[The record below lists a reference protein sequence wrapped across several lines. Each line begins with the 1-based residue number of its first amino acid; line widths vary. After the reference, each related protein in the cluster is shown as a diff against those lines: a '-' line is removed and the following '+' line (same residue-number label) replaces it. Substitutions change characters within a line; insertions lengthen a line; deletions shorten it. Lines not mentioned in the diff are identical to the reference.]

1 MIDLSG
7 PIALLFPGQ
16 GVQKPGMGKNL
27 YDRYPAARRVFE
39 RAEAVLEMPVR
50 KLCFEGPVEE
60 LNRTD
65 VIQPCV
71 MTVCWAAYEVWR
83 ESYGLENVS
92 VTAGHS
98 LGEIAS
104 LAAAG
109 SIPWE
114 TALLLVKER
123 GRVMAEAAGEHVG
136 MIAIVGLDEAA
147 VERIR
152 TEAAQRGNLWIANRN
167 ADVQFVLSGE
177 MAAVQEAERLATE
190 AGARRA
196 LILTIPL
203 AAHTPLMEQAAAA
216 FRKAVD
222 RLPLKAPSIPILANA
237 SGEALRTV
245 AALQE
250 ELRLQMLRQVDWART
265 MVSMRAM
272 KVRTGVELGPGRVLA
287 SLAAKHI
294 PGVDTWNAEE
304 LLIEMSPS
312 DWEDLIKTD
321 LLSAFAT
328 TKAAIMSGMMRARWG
343 RIVNISSIVGLTGN
357 AGQSNYAAAKA
368 GLIGFTKSIAREY
381 GSRNITCN
389 AVAPGY
395 VRTELTSGSLTDE
408 MVGDLVKM
416 TPIKR
421 EGTAEDVAAA
431 VAFLCSERAGFVT
444 GQVLAVDGGL
454 SL

>member
-1 MIDLSG
+1 MINLAG

-16 GVQKPGMGKNL
+16 GVQKPGMGRSL
-27 YDRYPAARRVFE
+27 HDRYPAARRVFE
-39 RAEAVLEMPVR
+39 RAEVVLGMPVR
-50 KLCFEGPVEE
+50 RLCFEGPVEE

-83 ESYGLENVS
+83 ESYGFEHVS

-123 GRVMAEAAGEHVG
+123 GRIMAQAAHEQAGG
-136 MIAIVGLDEAA
+136 MIAIVGLDEAQ
-147 VERIR
+147 VESIR
-152 TEAAQRGNLWIANRN
+152 QEASQQGKLWIANRN

-177 MAAVQEAERLATE
+177 IAAVQVAERLATE

-203 AAHTPLMEQAAAA
+203 AAHTPLMEAAAAA

-245 AALQE
+245 ASLQE

-272 KVRTGVELGPGRVLA
+272 SVRTVVELGPGRVLA

-304 LLIEMSPS
+304 LFI
-312 DWEDLIKTD
+312 D
-321 LLSAFAT
+321 FA
-328 TKAAIMSGMMRARWG
+328 
-343 RIVNISSIVGLTGN
+343 
-357 AGQSNYAAAKA
+357 
-368 GLIGFTKSIAREY
+368 
-381 GSRNITCN
+381 
-389 AVAPGY
+389 
-395 VRTELTSGSLTDE
+395 
-408 MVGDLVKM
+408 
-416 TPIKR
+416 
-421 EGTAEDVAAA
+421 
-431 VAFLCSERAGFVT
+431 
-444 GQVLAVDGGL
+444 
-454 SL
+454 

>member
-1 MIDLSG
+1 MISLAG

-16 GVQKPGMGKNL
+16 GVQKPGMGRNL
-27 YDRYPAARRVFE
+27 YERYPAARRVFE
-39 RAEAVLEMPVR
+39 RAEEVLQMPVR
-50 KLCFEGPVEE
+50 KLCFEGPLEE

-83 ESYGLENVS
+83 ESYGLQHVS

-114 TALLLVKER
+114 TALLLTKER
-123 GRVMAEAAGEHVG
+123 GRIMAASAGEHVG
-136 MIAIVGLDEAA
+136 MIAVVGLDEA
-147 VERIR
+147 RI
-152 TEAAQRGNLWIANRN
+152 EAIREQAAKLGSLWVANRN

-177 MAAVQEAERLATE
+177 IAAVQEAERLAVA

-203 AAHTPLMEQAAAA
+203 AAHTPLMEAAAAA

-222 RLPLKAPSIPILANA
+222 MLPLKAPSIPILANA

-245 AALQE
+245 TALQE

-272 KVRTGVELGPGRVLA
+272 KVRTVVELGPGRVLA

-304 LLIEMSPS
+304 LFIDYAGP
-312 DWEDLIKTD
+312 
-321 LLSAFAT
+321 T
-328 TKAAIMSGMMRARWG
+328 TA
-343 RIVNISSIVGLTGN
+343 
-357 AGQSNYAAAKA
+357 
-368 GLIGFTKSIAREY
+368 
-381 GSRNITCN
+381 
-389 AVAPGY
+389 
-395 VRTELTSGSLTDE
+395 
-408 MVGDLVKM
+408 
-416 TPIKR
+416 
-421 EGTAEDVAAA
+421 
-431 VAFLCSERAGFVT
+431 
-444 GQVLAVDGGL
+444 
-454 SL
+454 

>member
-1 MIDLSG
+1 
-7 PIALLFPGQ
+7 
-16 GVQKPGMGKNL
+16 MGRNL
-27 YDRYPAARRVFE
+27 HDRYPAARRVFE
-39 RAEAVLEMPVR
+39 RAEDVLGMPVR
-50 KLCFEGPVEE
+50 RLCFEGPIEE

-109 SIPWE
+109 AIPWE
-114 TALLLVKER
+114 TALLLTKER
-123 GRVMAEAAGEHVG
+123 GRIMAEAAGEHVG
-136 MIAIVGLDEAA
+136 MVAIVGLDEAA

-152 TEAAQRGNLWIANRN
+152 EEASKLGRLFIANRN

-177 MAAVQEAERLATE
+177 IAAVQQAERLAVA

-216 FRKAVD
+216 FRKVVD
-222 RLPLKAPSIPILANA
+222 MLPLKPPSIPILANA

-245 AALQE
+245 AGLQD

-272 KVRTGVELGPGRVLA
+272 KVKTVVELGPGRVLA

-304 LLIEMSPS
+304 LFIDFGGP
-312 DWEDLIKTD
+312 
-321 LLSAFAT
+321 T
-328 TKAAIMSGMMRARWG
+328 TA
-343 RIVNISSIVGLTGN
+343 
-357 AGQSNYAAAKA
+357 
-368 GLIGFTKSIAREY
+368 
-381 GSRNITCN
+381 
-389 AVAPGY
+389 
-395 VRTELTSGSLTDE
+395 
-408 MVGDLVKM
+408 
-416 TPIKR
+416 
-421 EGTAEDVAAA
+421 
-431 VAFLCSERAGFVT
+431 
-444 GQVLAVDGGL
+444 
-454 SL
+454 

>member
-1 MIDLSG
+1 VGLIRDDMGITLAG

-39 RAEAVLEMPVR
+39 RAEDVLEMPVR
-50 KLCFEGPVEE
+50 KLCFDGPVEE

-136 MIAIVGLDEAA
+136 MIAIVGLDEVA

-152 TEAAQRGNLWIANRN
+152 TEAGQRGNLWIANRN

-272 KVRTGVELGPGRVLA
+272 KVRTVVELGPGRVLA

-304 LLIEMSPS
+304 LFI
-312 DWEDLIKTD
+312 D
-321 LLSAFAT
+321 FAGPT
-328 TKAAIMSGMMRARWG
+328 TA
-343 RIVNISSIVGLTGN
+343 
-357 AGQSNYAAAKA
+357 
-368 GLIGFTKSIAREY
+368 
-381 GSRNITCN
+381 
-389 AVAPGY
+389 
-395 VRTELTSGSLTDE
+395 
-408 MVGDLVKM
+408 
-416 TPIKR
+416 
-421 EGTAEDVAAA
+421 
-431 VAFLCSERAGFVT
+431 
-444 GQVLAVDGGL
+444 
-454 SL
+454 

>member
-1 MIDLSG
+1 MINLAG

-27 YDRYPAARRVFE
+27 YERYPAARRVFE
-39 RAEAVLEMPVR
+39 RAEEVLEMPVR
-50 KLCFEGPVEE
+50 KLCFEGPIEE

-83 ESYGLENVS
+83 EAYGFDHVS

-123 GRVMAEAAGEHVG
+123 GRVMAQAAGEHVG
-136 MIAIVGLDEAA
+136 MIAIVGLDEAR
-147 VERIR
+147 VEAIR
-152 TEAAQRGNLWIANRN
+152 EAASTHGRLWVANRN

-177 MAAVQEAERLATE
+177 MAAVQEAERLAVA

-203 AAHTPLMEQAAAA
+203 AAHTPLMEAAANA
-216 FRKAVD
+216 FRHAVD
-222 RLPLKAPSIPILANA
+222 RLQLSAPSFPVLANA

-245 AALQE
+245 AALRE

-272 KVRTGVELGPGRVLA
+272 KVRTVVELGPGRVLA

-304 LLIEMSPS
+304 LFV
-312 DWEDLIKTD
+312 D
-321 LLSAFAT
+321 FAGPT
-328 TKAAIMSGMMRARWG
+328 TA
-343 RIVNISSIVGLTGN
+343 
-357 AGQSNYAAAKA
+357 
-368 GLIGFTKSIAREY
+368 
-381 GSRNITCN
+381 
-389 AVAPGY
+389 
-395 VRTELTSGSLTDE
+395 
-408 MVGDLVKM
+408 
-416 TPIKR
+416 
-421 EGTAEDVAAA
+421 
-431 VAFLCSERAGFVT
+431 
-444 GQVLAVDGGL
+444 
-454 SL
+454 

>member
-1 MIDLSG
+1 MIELPG

-27 YDRYPAARRVFE
+27 YERYPAARRVFE
-39 RAEAVLEMPVR
+39 RAEEILEMPVR
-50 KLCFEGPVEE
+50 RLCFEGPVEE

-71 MTVCWAAYEVWR
+71 MVVCWAAYEVWR
-83 ESYGLENVS
+83 ESYGFENVS

-123 GRVMAEAAGEHVG
+123 GRIMAHAADEQPGG
-136 MIAIVGLDEAA
+136 MIAIVGLDEAQ
-147 VERIR
+147 VEAIR
-152 TEAAQRGNLWIANRN
+152 EEASAKGKLWVANRN

-177 MAAVQEAERLATE
+177 TAAVQEAEQLALA

-203 AAHTPLMEQAAAA
+203 PAHSPLMAGAAAA
-216 FRKAVD
+216 FRKVVD
-222 RLPLKAPSIPILANA
+222 RLQLSAPSIPILANA
-237 SGEALRTV
+237 SGEAMRTV

-272 KVRTGVELGPGRVLA
+272 KVRTVVELGPGRVLA

-294 PGVDTWNAEE
+294 PDVVTWNAEE
-304 LLIEMSPS
+304 LFV
-312 DWEDLIKTD
+312 D
-321 LLSAFAT
+321 FADT
-328 TKAAIMSGMMRARWG
+328 
-343 RIVNISSIVGLTGN
+343 
-357 AGQSNYAAAKA
+357 
-368 GLIGFTKSIAREY
+368 
-381 GSRNITCN
+381 
-389 AVAPGY
+389 AP
-395 VRTELTSGSLTDE
+395 
-408 MVGDLVKM
+408 
-416 TPIKR
+416 
-421 EGTAEDVAAA
+421 A
-431 VAFLCSERAGFVT
+431 
-444 GQVLAVDGGL
+444 
-454 SL
+454 

>member
-1 MIDLSG
+1 MGLRHDVGIDLAG

-39 RAEAVLEMPVR
+39 RAEEVLQMPVR

-123 GRVMAEAAGEHVG
+123 GRVMAEAAGTHVG
-136 MIAIVGLDEAA
+136 MIAIVGLDESQ

-152 TEAAQRGNLWIANRN
+152 LEASQLGRLWIANRN

-177 MAAVQEAERLATE
+177 MAAVQEAERLAVA

-203 AAHTPLMEQAAAA
+203 AAHTPLMEAAAAA

-250 ELRLQMLRQVDWART
+250 ELRQQMLRQVDWART

-272 KVRTGVELGPGRVLA
+272 RVRTVVELGPGRVLA

-294 PGVDTWNAEE
+294 PGVDTWNADE
-304 LLIEMSPS
+304 LFV
-312 DWEDLIKTD
+312 D
-321 LLSAFAT
+321 FAGPT
-328 TKAAIMSGMMRARWG
+328 TA
-343 RIVNISSIVGLTGN
+343 
-357 AGQSNYAAAKA
+357 
-368 GLIGFTKSIAREY
+368 
-381 GSRNITCN
+381 
-389 AVAPGY
+389 
-395 VRTELTSGSLTDE
+395 
-408 MVGDLVKM
+408 
-416 TPIKR
+416 
-421 EGTAEDVAAA
+421 
-431 VAFLCSERAGFVT
+431 
-444 GQVLAVDGGL
+444 
-454 SL
+454 

>member
-1 MIDLSG
+1 MGVKLIG

-16 GVQKPGMGKNL
+16 GVQKPGMGQNL
-27 YDRYPAARRVFE
+27 HDRYPAARRVFE
-39 RAEAVLEMPVR
+39 RAEEVLGMPVR
-50 KLCFEGPVEE
+50 RLCFEGPVEE

-83 ESYGLENVS
+83 ESYGFENVS

-123 GRVMAEAAGEHVG
+123 GRIMAQAAGEQAAGG
-136 MIAIVGLDEAA
+136 MIAIVGLEEAE

-152 TEAAQRGNLWIANRN
+152 EQASAHGKLWVANRN

-177 MAAVQEAERLATE
+177 IAAVQDAERLALA

-203 AAHTPLMEQAAAA
+203 AAHTPLMAAAAAA
-216 FRKAVD
+216 FRNAVD
-222 RLPLKAPSIPILANA
+222 KLPLKAPSIPILANA

-245 AALQE
+245 ASVKD

-272 KVRTGVELGPGRVLA
+272 KVKTVVELGPGRVLA

-304 LLIEMSPS
+304 LFI
-312 DWEDLIKTD
+312 D
-321 LLSAFAT
+321 FA
-328 TKAAIMSGMMRARWG
+328 
-343 RIVNISSIVGLTGN
+343 
-357 AGQSNYAAAKA
+357 
-368 GLIGFTKSIAREY
+368 
-381 GSRNITCN
+381 
-389 AVAPGY
+389 
-395 VRTELTSGSLTDE
+395 
-408 MVGDLVKM
+408 
-416 TPIKR
+416 
-421 EGTAEDVAAA
+421 
-431 VAFLCSERAGFVT
+431 
-444 GQVLAVDGGL
+444 
-454 SL
+454 

>member
-1 MIDLSG
+1 MGIDLAG

-39 RAEAVLEMPVR
+39 RAEEVLQMPVR

-123 GRVMAEAAGEHVG
+123 GRVMAEAAGKHVG
-136 MIAIVGLDEAA
+136 MIAIVGLDETA

-152 TEAAQRGNLWIANRN
+152 GEASQHGKLWVANRN
-167 ADVQFVLSGE
+167 ADVQFVLSGQ
-177 MAAVQEAERLATE
+177 MPAVQEAERLALE

-203 AAHTPLMEQAAAA
+203 PAHTPLMAAAAAA

-222 RLPLKAPSIPILANA
+222 RLPFKPPAFPVLANA
-237 SGEALRTV
+237 SGEAMRTV
-245 AALQE
+245 TALQE
-250 ELRLQMLRQVDWART
+250 ELRQQMLRQVDWART
-265 MVSMRAM
+265 MVSMKTM
-272 KVRTGVELGPGRVLA
+272 EVKTVVELGPGRVLA

-294 PGVDTWNAEE
+294 PGVDTWNADE
-304 LLIEMSPS
+304 LFI
-312 DWEDLIKTD
+312 D
-321 LLSAFAT
+321 FADN
-328 TKAAIMSGMMRARWG
+328 KPA
-343 RIVNISSIVGLTGN
+343 
-357 AGQSNYAAAKA
+357 
-368 GLIGFTKSIAREY
+368 
-381 GSRNITCN
+381 
-389 AVAPGY
+389 
-395 VRTELTSGSLTDE
+395 
-408 MVGDLVKM
+408 
-416 TPIKR
+416 
-421 EGTAEDVAAA
+421 TA
-431 VAFLCSERAGFVT
+431 
-444 GQVLAVDGGL
+444 
-454 SL
+454 

>member
-1 MIDLSG
+1 MGIDLAG

-39 RAEAVLEMPVR
+39 RAEEVLQMPLR

-123 GRVMAEAAGEHVG
+123 GRVMAEAAGTHVG
-136 MIAIVGLDEAA
+136 MIAIVGLEESQ

-152 TEAAQRGNLWIANRN
+152 VEASQLGRLWIANRN

-177 MAAVQEAERLATE
+177 MAAVQEAERLAVA

-196 LILTIPL
+196 LLLTIPL
-203 AAHTPLMEQAAAA
+203 AAHTPLMEAAAAA

-222 RLPLKAPSIPILANA
+222 RLPFEAPSVPILPHAP
-237 SGEALRTV
+237 GQALPT
-245 AALQE
+245 AGALQE

-272 KVRTGVELGPGRVLA
+272 KV
-287 SLAAKHI
+287 
-294 PGVDTWNAEE
+294 
-304 LLIEMSPS
+304 
-312 DWEDLIKTD
+312 
-321 LLSAFAT
+321 
-328 TKAAIMSGMMRARWG
+328 
-343 RIVNISSIVGLTGN
+343 
-357 AGQSNYAAAKA
+357 
-368 GLIGFTKSIAREY
+368 
-381 GSRNITCN
+381 
-389 AVAPGY
+389 
-395 VRTELTSGSLTDE
+395 
-408 MVGDLVKM
+408 
-416 TPIKR
+416 
-421 EGTAEDVAAA
+421 
-431 VAFLCSERAGFVT
+431 
-444 GQVLAVDGGL
+444 
-454 SL
+454 

>member
-27 YDRYPAARRVFE
+27 YDRYPAARRAFE
-39 RAEAVLEMPVR
+39 RAEEVLGMPVR

-123 GRVMAEAAGEHVG
+123 GRFMAEAAGEHVG
-136 MIAIVGLDEAA
+136 MIAIVGLDEAKIEA
-147 VERIR
+147 IRVE
-152 TEAAQRGNLWIANRN
+152 ASQRGRLWIANRN

-177 MAAVQEAERLATE
+177 MPAVQEAERLALA

-203 AAHTPLMEQAAAA
+203 AAHTPLMEAAASA
-216 FRKAVD
+216 FRSAVD
-222 RLPLKAPSIPILANA
+222 RLQLSAPSIPVLANA

-245 AALQE
+245 AALRE

-265 MVSMRAM
+265 MVAMRAM
-272 KVRTGVELGPGRVLA
+272 KVRTVVELGPGRVLA

-304 LLIEMSPS
+304 LFIDFAGP
-312 DWEDLIKTD
+312 
-321 LLSAFAT
+321 AAT
-328 TKAAIMSGMMRARWG
+328 T
-343 RIVNISSIVGLTGN
+343 
-357 AGQSNYAAAKA
+357 
-368 GLIGFTKSIAREY
+368 
-381 GSRNITCN
+381 
-389 AVAPGY
+389 
-395 VRTELTSGSLTDE
+395 
-408 MVGDLVKM
+408 
-416 TPIKR
+416 
-421 EGTAEDVAAA
+421 
-431 VAFLCSERAGFVT
+431 
-444 GQVLAVDGGL
+444 
-454 SL
+454 

>member
-1 MIDLSG
+1 MGVTLAG

-27 YDRYPAARRVFE
+27 HDRYPAARRVFE
-39 RAEAVLEMPVR
+39 RAEEVLQMPVR
-50 KLCFEGPVEE
+50 RLCFEGPVEE

-83 ESYGLENVS
+83 ESYGFEEVS

-123 GRVMAEAAGEHVG
+123 GRIMALAAHEQPGG
-136 MIAIVGLDEAA
+136 MIAIVGLGEAQ
-147 VERIR
+147 VESIR
-152 TEAAQRGNLWIANRN
+152 EEASSKGKLWIANRN

-177 MAAVQEAERLATE
+177 VPAVEEAERLAIA

-203 AAHTPLMEQAAAA
+203 AAHTPLMEAAAAA
-216 FRKAVD
+216 FRKVVD
-222 RLPLKAPSIPILANA
+222 LLPIKAPSIPILANA

-245 AALQE
+245 AALQD

-272 KVRTGVELGPGRVLA
+272 KVKTVVELGPGRVLA

-304 LLIEMSPS
+304 LFI
-312 DWEDLIKTD
+312 D
-321 LLSAFAT
+321 FA
-328 TKAAIMSGMMRARWG
+328 G
-343 RIVNISSIVGLTGN
+343 
-357 AGQSNYAAAKA
+357 
-368 GLIGFTKSIAREY
+368 
-381 GSRNITCN
+381 
-389 AVAPGY
+389 
-395 VRTELTSGSLTDE
+395 
-408 MVGDLVKM
+408 
-416 TPIKR
+416 
-421 EGTAEDVAAA
+421 
-431 VAFLCSERAGFVT
+431 
-444 GQVLAVDGGL
+444 
-454 SL
+454 

>member
-1 MIDLSG
+1 VIDLSG

-27 YDRYPAARRVFE
+27 YDRYPAARRVFV
-39 RAEAVLEMPVR
+39 RAEQILEMPVR
-50 KLCFEGPVEE
+50 RLCFEGPVEE

-123 GRVMAEAAGEHVG
+123 GRVMAEAAGAHVG
-136 MIAIVGLDEAA
+136 MIAIVGLDEERVEQIRRQAA
-147 VERIR
+147 
-152 TEAAQRGNLWIANRN
+152 TKGNLWIANRN

-177 MAAVQEAERLATE
+177 MEAVQEAERLAIA

-203 AAHTPLMEQAAAA
+203 AAHTPLMEAAAAA

-222 RLPLKAPSIPILANA
+222 MLPLKAPSIPILANT

-272 KVRTGVELGPGRVLA
+272 KVRTVVELGPGRVLA

-304 LLIEMSPS
+304 LFI
-312 DWEDLIKTD
+312 D
-321 LLSAFAT
+321 FAGP
-328 TKAAIMSGMMRARWG
+328 A
-343 RIVNISSIVGLTGN
+343 
-357 AGQSNYAAAKA
+357 
-368 GLIGFTKSIAREY
+368 
-381 GSRNITCN
+381 
-389 AVAPGY
+389 
-395 VRTELTSGSLTDE
+395 TS
-408 MVGDLVKM
+408 
-416 TPIKR
+416 
-421 EGTAEDVAAA
+421 
-431 VAFLCSERAGFVT
+431 
-444 GQVLAVDGGL
+444 
-454 SL
+454 

>member
-1 MIDLSG
+1 MINLSG

-16 GVQKPGMGKNL
+16 GVQKPGMGKSL
-27 YDRYPAARRVFE
+27 YDRYPAARHAFE
-39 RAEAVLEMPVR
+39 RAEEILEMPVR

-123 GRVMAEAAGEHVG
+123 GRVMADAAGEHVG
-136 MIAIVGLDEAA
+136 MIAIVGLEEAE

-152 TEAAQRGNLWIANRN
+152 QEAAHRGNLWVANRN

-177 MAAVQEAERLATE
+177 MDAVQEAERLAVA

-203 AAHTPLMEQAAAA
+203 AAHTPLMEAAATA

-237 SGEALRTV
+237 SGEALRT
-245 AALQE
+245 ATALQE
-250 ELRLQMLRQVDWART
+250 ELRQQMLRQVDWART

-272 KVRTGVELGPGRVLA
+272 KVRTVVELGPGRVLA

-304 LLIEMSPS
+304 LFV
-312 DWEDLIKTD
+312 D
-321 LLSAFAT
+321 FAGPT
-328 TKAAIMSGMMRARWG
+328 TA
-343 RIVNISSIVGLTGN
+343 
-357 AGQSNYAAAKA
+357 
-368 GLIGFTKSIAREY
+368 
-381 GSRNITCN
+381 
-389 AVAPGY
+389 
-395 VRTELTSGSLTDE
+395 
-408 MVGDLVKM
+408 
-416 TPIKR
+416 
-421 EGTAEDVAAA
+421 
-431 VAFLCSERAGFVT
+431 
-444 GQVLAVDGGL
+444 
-454 SL
+454 